1 MSFSLSF
8 FLSLSPF
15 CKHQSVYINSL
26 WPHGNRRAT
35 DHYAAIVSSWSAAKR
50 LQLNATKTEILWFG
64 SETNLRKLSP
74 ENRVISVGQSVIQ
87 PVTVVRDLGVLI
99 DGELSMRQ
107 HVTRLAQTCFFHL
120 RRLRSLRRQL
130 GRDVMARL
138 VSALVLS
145 RLDYCN
151 AVLTGLPASTLAPL
165 QRVLHAA
172 ARVVMDLR
180 PRDHVSS
187 ALRELHWLPIKQ
199 RIEFKLCLLVHK
211 SLIGHSPAYIS
222 DLLTSAA
229 DVPGRPA
236 LRTASRG
243 DFIVPRTNRKFGDRA
258 FCVAAPRVWN
268 RLPAD
273 LRQLRSTQTFRR
285 HLKTFLFAASY

>member
-1 MSFSLSF
+1 MVQLGNKSSQAVAGE
-8 FLSLSPF
+8 
-15 CKHQSVYINSL
+15 QSSASV
-26 WPHGNRRAT
+26 RA
-35 DHYAAIVSSWSAAKR
+35 S
-50 LQLNATKTEILWFG
+50 
-64 SETNLRKLSP
+64 
-74 ENRVISVGQSVIQ
+74 IQ

-107 HVTRLAQTCFFHL
+107 HVTRLTQTCFFHL

-130 GRDVMARL
+130 GRKVMARL
-138 VSALVLS
+138 VFALVLS
-145 RLDYCN
+145 RLDYCK
-151 AVLTGLPASTLAPL
+151 AVLTGLPASRLAPL

-187 ALRELHWLPIKQ
+187 ALRDLQ

-211 SLIGHSPAYIS
+211 SLIGDSQAYVS

-236 LRTASRG
+236 LGTASRG

-258 FCVAAPRVWN
+258 
-268 RLPAD
+268 L
-273 LRQLRSTQTFRR
+273 
-285 HLKTFLFAASY
+285 

>member
-1 MSFSLSF
+1 M
-8 FLSLSPF
+8 
-15 CKHQSVYINSL
+15 
-26 WPHGNRRAT
+26 
-35 DHYAAIVSSWSAAKR
+35 
-50 LQLNATKTEILWFG
+50 
-64 SETNLRKLSP
+64 
-74 ENRVISVGQSVIQ
+74 
-87 PVTVVRDLGVLI
+87 
-99 DGELSMRQ
+99 M
-107 HVTRLAQTCFFHL
+107 
-120 RRLRSLRRQL
+120 
-130 GRDVMARL
+130 
-138 VSALVLS
+138 
-145 RLDYCN
+145 
-151 AVLTGLPASTLAPL
+151 
-165 QRVLHAA
+165 HAA

-236 LRTASRG
+236 LRRASRG

-258 FCVAAPRVWN
+258 FCIAAPRVWN

-285 HLKTFLFAASY
+285 HLKTFLFAASINTHSWTRPYVMRHRSTVGGALEMFSLPLPLPLS

>member
-1 MSFSLSF
+1 MAVLSSL
-8 FLSLSPF
+8 L
-15 CKHQSVYINSL
+15 
-26 WPHGNRRAT
+26 
-35 DHYAAIVSSWSAAKR
+35 
-50 LQLNATKTEILWFG
+50 
-64 SETNLRKLSP
+64 
-74 ENRVISVGQSVIQ
+74 
-87 PVTVVRDLGVLI
+87 
-99 DGELSMRQ
+99 
-107 HVTRLAQTCFFHL
+107 
-120 RRLRSLRRQL
+120 
-130 GRDVMARL
+130 
-138 VSALVLS
+138 LS

-151 AVLTGLPASTLAPL
+151 AVHTGLTASTLAPL

-180 PRDHVSS
+180 PRDH
-187 ALRELHWLPIKQ
+187 
-199 RIEFKLCLLVHK
+199 
-211 SLIGHSPAYIS
+211 
-222 DLLTSAA
+222 AA

-243 DFIVPRTNRKFGDRA
+243 DFIGPRTNRKFGDRA